1 MNLGLYGILI
11 LLGLFIVLLIFNPN
25 ISCFG
30 KKLKSPFYP
39 LVRKKT
45 RRKMN
50 TEDYGFTL
58 GGGKKRAP
66 GTDKIP
72 KKGIPIEDYGFD
84 LGGTAHKESFE
95 KESGSKEEK
104 Q

>member
-45 RRKMN
+45 PRKMN

-72 KKGIPIEDYGFD
+72 KKRIPIEDYGFD
-84 LGGTAHKESFE
+84 LGETAHKESLE